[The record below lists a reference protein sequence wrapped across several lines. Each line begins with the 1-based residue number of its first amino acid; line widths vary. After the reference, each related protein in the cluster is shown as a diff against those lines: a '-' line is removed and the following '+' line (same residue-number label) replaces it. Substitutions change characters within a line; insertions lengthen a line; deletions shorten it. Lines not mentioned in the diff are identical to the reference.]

1 MRITLPS
8 SLVVEITVPAD
19 DFPLAILAAESR
31 RDEANEDIKLL
42 KKMAKSVGSWPVA
55 TEEKTA

>member
-8 SLVVEITVPAD
+8 GLAVEVTVPAD
-19 DFPLAILAAESR
+19 DFPKLIEESEAREAEAH
-31 RDEANEDIKLL
+31 DDVKAL
-42 KKMAKSVGSWPVA
+42 KKMAKTMGSWPVA